1 MEYELSDFGKRFAG
15 KIGIA
20 ELMDD
25 LGSALSADPAPL
37 MLGGGNPAHVPE
49 IQEIIRQRMVGIL
62 DQPGEF
68 ERLIGNY
75 DTPQGSALFLDV
87 LTDLFRREY
96 GWRISPE
103 NIALTNGSQNAFLS
117 LFNLFAGRF
126 EGSQRKQIML
136 PLTPEYIGYTEV
148 GIETDFFQSRKP
160 HIEHLDNSFFKY
172 RIDFDTL
179 SIGKEVGALCLSRP
193 TNPTGNV
200 VTDEEVERLR
210 ILTRSAGVPLILD
223 NAYGAPFPNII
234 QSEITPVWD
243 ENIVLCL
250 SLSKFGLPTLRT
262 GIVIARKEI
271 IRLVSRMT
279 SVFSLAPGSLGP
291 ALALDLVRSG
301 EVLRLSKEVIRPFY
315 GNKSKRAVNQLKEEL
330 KGLPYA
336 IHKPEGALFLWL
348 WLDQLPISAEELYQR
363 LKKKGVLIVPGH
375 YFFPGLNDNWSH
387 KDKCIRITFAQDDE
401 VVSRGISMIAEEIR
415 SLISA

>member
-1 MEYELSDFGKRFAG
+1 MILLK
-15 KIGIA
+15 
-20 ELMDD
+20 
-25 LGSALSADPAPL
+25 DP
-37 MLGGGNPAHVPE
+37 H
-49 IQEIIRQRMVGIL
+49 
-62 DQPGEF
+62 
-68 ERLIGNY
+68 
-75 DTPQGSALFLDV
+75 LFLDV
-87 LTDLFRREY
+87 LTNLFRREY
-96 GWRISPE
+96 GWGISPE

-126 EGSQRKQIML
+126 EDSQRKQIML
-136 PLTPEYIGYTEV
+136 PLTPEYIGYNEV

-210 ILTRSAGVPLILD
+210 TLTRSAGVPLILD